1 MGERIWNSKLFQWF
15 MGVVASVIIVII
27 TMGINVKSNYNKSIK
42 IEIDKKASIEYVKE
56 QDTQIRDNLKQHIQE
71 SDKQIQAQTELI
83 KSIDGNVK
91 ILINK
96 IK

>member
-27 TMGINVKSNYNKSIK
+27 TMGINAKSNYNKSIK

>member
-1 MGERIWNSKLFQWF
+1 

>member
-27 TMGINVKSNYNKSIK
+27 TTSVSAKREYNKSIK
-42 IEIDKKASIEYVKE
+42 TEIDKKASLEYVKE